1 MIGFLLYLYASRPD
15 IMLSMCM
22 CARFQAA
29 HKNYYLRAV
38 KRIMRYLFFTPNIGL
53 WYPKGLVLSS
63 LNIRMPI
70 MPDVKCIGR
79 VLSRH
84 INSLDGLLSLSL
96 QRNKILLSYP

>member
-1 MIGFLLYLYASRPD
+1 
-15 IMLSMCM
+15 MLSMCM

-38 KRIMRYLFFTPNIGL
+38 KRIIRYLFFTPNIGL

-79 VLSRH
+79 VLPRH